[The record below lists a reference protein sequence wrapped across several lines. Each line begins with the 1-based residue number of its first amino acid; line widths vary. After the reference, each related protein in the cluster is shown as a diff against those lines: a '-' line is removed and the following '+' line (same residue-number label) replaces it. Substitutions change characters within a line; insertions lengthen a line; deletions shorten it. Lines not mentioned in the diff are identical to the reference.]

1 MHRSKVFYNYLLSY
15 LILLISVFSVITFIF
30 SNVLNT
36 MKKEIEDTVVAQFK
50 QMSIE
55 LEKELQS
62 LKDTADLISI
72 NKYLTRY
79 KLSSTGYM
87 AVQGIEELA
96 RIRSSNSFIYDVFLN
111 FKDDYIYSARGKNT
125 VKVYGY
131 DVLNLNEDSHNTMQ
145 ENILNP
151 REINYYALYLKNQT
165 AEDNPRYLLCSYPLS
180 LQNTIF
186 ASVNFIIET
195 SKIKIMLN
203 NMLRDYDCIARVIL
217 PSGEIL
223 MQVSNTD
230 ENHVFF
236 DDPKYIDKYLNFS
249 YKSDVTMISFDIT
262 IKTARM
268 FIKLRQI
275 QNISYT
281 LILLLFT
288 ASIFISY
295 LFSKKHYKPIMLL
308 NRMALEYKR
317 VDTFS
322 DANNEFDAIRRV
334 MEFEASENSKL
345 TKRLYDLNPIFYKQ
359 TCALLFSGALQDETL
374 IYKMMELSG
383 IEIKEQYYSVMAIV
397 LGSAIKGSSVNTRGI
412 CDSLLNR
419 PEYKINQIT
428 TILNNN
434 AMVIA
439 VGLPERDVSKK
450 LRRNI
455 AKDIIVWLH
464 QEGYYNNLICFGRV
478 YDKISLINRSYA
490 EAVVSMEQCLL
501 SKAEERDM
509 PVFFEKLTKFDNKQY
524 CLNESDKAALI
535 DNLKNKNL
543 KKANTCFEEMI
554 EKIHEKE
561 LSLEICKFHYYDLLL
576 EVFHYLTGIEK
587 NQELISAA
595 LNIDCSTTERFCHQM
610 KELFHLICKGDREQ
624 NSQVELIEKII
635 DYIKDNYAN
644 SNLTLA
650 SLAETFNISPSYL
663 SSYFKEKVG
672 ESYIQYL
679 SRIRLKEAYKLICDT
694 DLQIQEITLKVGYID
709 NVSFTKKFKKMFK
722 VTPMELRQ
730 KARNQANSMNMA
742 NTMNMGN
749 TSFYTNI

>member
-1 MHRSKVFYNYLLSY
+1 MRRSRVFYNYLLSY

-36 MKKEIEDTVVAQFK
+36 MKKEIEDTVVVQFK

-96 RIRSSNSFIYDVFLN
+96 RIRSSNSFIYDVFIN

-125 VKVYGY
+125 VDVYGY
-131 DVLNLNEDSHNTMQ
+131 DVLKLDETSHNSMQ
-145 ENILNP
+145 DNILNP
-151 REINYYALYLKNQT
+151 KGINYYALHLKSQT
-165 AEDNPRYLLCSYPLS
+165 IEDNPRYLLCSYPIS
-180 LQNTIF
+180 YQNSIF
-186 ASVNFIIET
+186 ASVNFIVET
-195 SKIKIMLN
+195 SKIKVMLN
-203 NMLRDYDCIARVIL
+203 NMLREYDSIARMIL

-223 MQVSNTD
+223 MQASNID
-230 ENHVFF
+230 ENNILF

-249 YKSDVTMISFDIT
+249 YTSEATMISFDIS
-262 IKTARM
+262 IKTAQM
-268 FIKLRQI
+268 FIKLKHI

-281 LILLLFT
+281 IILLLFT

-295 LFSKKHYKPIMLL
+295 LFSKKHYKPIMIL

-317 VDTFS
+317 ADTFG
-322 DANNEFDAIRRV
+322 DVRNEFDVIKRV
-334 MEFEASENSKL
+334 MDFEASENSKL
-345 TKRLYDLNPIFYKQ
+345 TRRLYDLHPIFYKQ
-359 TCALLFSGALQDETL
+359 TCALLFSGALQDESL

-383 IEIKEQYYSVMAIV
+383 IDIKKQFYSVMAIV
-397 LGSAIKGSSVNTRGI
+397 LGSAVQGSTANTTGI
-412 CDSLLNR
+412 CESLLDR
-419 PEYKINQIT
+419 TKYKINQIT
-428 TILNNN
+428 TILHNN

-455 AKDIIVWLH
+455 AKDIIMWLH

-509 PVFFEKLTKFDNKQY
+509 PLFFEKLIKIENNQY
-524 CLNESDKAALI
+524 CFNESDRAALI
-535 DNLKNKNL
+535 NNLKNKNL
-543 KKANTCFEEMI
+543 KKVNTCFEDMI
-554 EKIHEKE
+554 AKIHEKE
-561 LSLEICKFHYYDLLL
+561 LSLETRKFHYYDLLL

-587 NQELISAA
+587 NQELISIA
-595 LNIDCSTTERFCHQM
+595 LNIDCSTTEHFYHQM
-610 KELFHLICKGDREQ
+610 KELFHIICKGDEEQ
-624 NSQVELIEKII
+624 TSQVELIERII

-644 SNLTLA
+644 NNLTLA
-650 SLAETFNISPSYL
+650 SLAETFNISPNYL

-679 SRIRLKEAYKLICDT
+679 SRLRLKEAYKLICDT
-694 DLQIQEITLKVGYID
+694 DLLIQEITLKVGYID
-709 NVSFTKKFKKMFK
+709 NVSFSRKFKKMFK

-730 KARNQANSMNMA
+730 KARNETDSVNI
-742 NTMNMGN
+742 GN
-749 TSFYTNI
+749 PSFYTNI